1 MRICMVV
8 YSLEEFGG
16 LEEIVATLTVG
27 LQQQGHQISVLTTG
41 WASPDNQYVRQL
53 REHHIPLVQ
62 LPRWLSYP
70 LSHWPTKE
78 KILRGVMWLVRP
90 LSYLLAGLL
99 LLRKRESWAQSLAS
113 AQGWL
118 QGQVMGRVIGPDR
131 RQPFVRLLLRWWQ
144 FRWQPDLL
152 HVQNFQS
159 YTNSLFFVIDWADA
173 HKIPVVYEEHQTPDP
188 QFDWWQG
195 VQQTIN
201 KAAIVVAVSEKSAQ
215 ALRTVCGVTQPIV
228 VANPIVTD
236 PQHSKLPAHAKRSQT
251 VEPAGE
257 QPLRDQPLFVTTIAR
272 LYVMKGLPYLLEA
285 IAQIKQTYPA
295 IQFKVYGDGPLH
307 QALLTQARQ
316 LGLDGAAIFVGMF
329 RRQALPAIMAQT
341 DIFVLPS
348 ILEGLPLSI
357 IEAMAYGC
365 PIVATAVGGIPELI
379 EDGVNG
385 LLCQPA
391 DPVGLAQKIQALI
404 EDSALR
410 DRLGDTARQAYEHGP
425 FQAAVVCDH
434 FKLIYQQAIGQQ
446 HPKTGMLSVIT
457 Q

>member
-1 MRICMVV
+1 MRVCMVV

-27 LQQQGHQISVLTTG
+27 LQQQGHQISVLSTG

-53 REHHIPLVQ
+53 REHQIPLVQ
-62 LPRWLSYP
+62 LPKWLSYP
-70 LSHWPTKE
+70 VSHWPTKE
-78 KILRGVMWLVRP
+78 KILARVMWLVSP
-90 LSYLLAGLL
+90 LIYLLAGVLFV
-99 LLRKRESWAQSLAS
+99 RKRHAWAQSLSS
-113 AQGWL
+113 AHGWL
-118 QGQVMGRVIGPDR
+118 RGQVMSRVIGPDR

-144 FRWQPDLL
+144 FRWRPDVL

-195 VQQTIN
+195 VQTTIN
-201 KAAIVVAVSEKSAQ
+201 KASIVVAVSEKSAQ
-215 ALRTVCGVTQPIV
+215 ALRTVCGVTQPMV

-236 PQHSKLPAHAKRSQT
+236 PKRLNLPQQAKRSQN
-251 VEPAGE
+251 VERLG
-257 QPLRDQPLFVTTIAR
+257 DQPLLVTTIAR

-285 IAQIKQTYPA
+285 IAQIKLTHPA
-295 IQFKVYGDGPLH
+295 IQFKVYGDGPLY
-307 QALLTQARQ
+307 QALLAQASQ
-316 LGLDGAAIFVGMF
+316 LGLDGEQIFVGTF
-329 RRQALPAIMAQT
+329 TRQELPAIMVQT

-348 ILEGLPLSI
+348 ILEGLPLSV

-404 EDSALR
+404 EDPTLR
-410 DRLGDTARQAYEHGP
+410 VHLGNTARQAYEQGP
-425 FQAAVVCDH
+425 FQSTAVCDH
-434 FKLIYQQAIGQQ
+434 FNRIYAQAVGQQ
-446 HPKTGMLSVIT
+446 PPGAGTLAANEFAA
-457 Q
+457 